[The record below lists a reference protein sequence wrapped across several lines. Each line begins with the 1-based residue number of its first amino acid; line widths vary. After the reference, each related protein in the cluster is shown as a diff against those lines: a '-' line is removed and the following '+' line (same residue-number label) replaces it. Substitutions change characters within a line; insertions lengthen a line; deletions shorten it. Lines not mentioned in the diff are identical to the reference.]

1 MSPHGPALHL
11 HRQIITALLQKAGT
25 PYSSQDLRNIMDS
38 VDGGNADFRTKLTGG
53 KNRVPSLKIPRQNI
67 CQGLLKEI
75 DGCKYYQVTGYNFL
89 VEFSPSSMNLRNVV
103 LKFCRVW
110 RRVHRGYR
118 RRKRDLVTSN
128 LHKLCNITGQSH
140 TTRRVVWTCREGISH
155 QNCTTKRGI
164 EIGGTQMRS
173 WKNYSMPWRE
183 TFQCQGL
190 LKNYW
195 QRRELGKHSCWYRF
209 SLRIFSRYS
218 IASSSDP

>member
-67 CQGLLKEI
+67 CQDLLKEI

-140 TTRRVVWTCREGISH
+140 TTRRVVWMCREGISH

-164 EIGGTQMRS
+164 EIGEELKWDPERTIPCHEEKPFSVKGS
-173 WKNYSMPWRE
+173 WRITGRE
-183 TFQCQGL
+183 G
-190 LKNYW
+190 NW
-195 QRRELGKHSCWYRF
+195 G
-209 SLRIFSRYS
+209 S
-218 IASSSDP
+218 IHDGIGFHFVSSPHIP

>member
-38 VDGGNADFRTKLTGG
+38 VDGGNADFRTKLAGG

-67 CQGLLKEI
+67 CQDLLKEI

-118 RRKRDLVTSN
+118 RRKQDPVTSN

-155 QNCTTKRGI
+155 QNCTTKKGI
-164 EIGGTQMRS
+164 EIGEELKRDPERTIPCHEEKPFSVKGSWRITGREGKPSHVKDFWGTNCCALPVIS
-173 WKNYSMPWRE
+173 HHLS
-183 TFQCQGL
+183 T
-190 LKNYW
+190 
-195 QRRELGKHSCWYRF
+195 
-209 SLRIFSRYS
+209 
-218 IASSSDP
+218 

>member
-38 VDGGNADFRTKLTGG
+38 VDGGNADFRTKLAGG

-67 CQGLLKEI
+67 CQDLLKEI
-75 DGCKYYQVTGYNFL
+75 EGCKYYQVTGYNFL

-118 RRKRDLVTSN
+118 
-128 LHKLCNITGQSH
+128 HTGDFWCEFVLS
-140 TTRRVVWTCREGISH
+140 
-155 QNCTTKRGI
+155 
-164 EIGGTQMRS
+164 
-173 WKNYSMPWRE
+173 P
-183 TFQCQGL
+183 
-190 LKNYW
+190 
-195 QRRELGKHSCWYRF
+195 
-209 SLRIFSRYS
+209 
-218 IASSSDP
+218 D